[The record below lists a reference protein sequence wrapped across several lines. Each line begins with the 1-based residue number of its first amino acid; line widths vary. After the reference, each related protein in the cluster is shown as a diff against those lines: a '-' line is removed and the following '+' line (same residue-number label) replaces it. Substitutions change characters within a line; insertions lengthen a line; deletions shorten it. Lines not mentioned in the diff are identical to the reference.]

1 MGASFLGMVSC
12 QQGPDTLIR
21 KNPGA
26 LGYGGDTLPPR
37 GKRAECITRAKPEGP
52 ESCIAKP

>member
-26 LGYGGDTLPPR
+26 LGYGGIRCP
-37 GKRAECITRAKPEGP
+37 PEGSEP
-52 ESCIAKP
+52 SALLGQNPRDLSPA